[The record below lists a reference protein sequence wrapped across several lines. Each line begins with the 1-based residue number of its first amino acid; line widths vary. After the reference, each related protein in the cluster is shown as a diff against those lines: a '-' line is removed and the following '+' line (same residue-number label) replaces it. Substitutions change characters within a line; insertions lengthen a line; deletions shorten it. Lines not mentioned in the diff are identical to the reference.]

1 MFGGKG
7 KDRRGIPGIPRISR
21 KTSWARWLFYPTKP
35 VPLLLIGL
43 GLAVFLLLFFLV
55 ESGFGAL
62 GIAIPVNVYVY
73 MVVGYLIYTLLYEYR
88 QPKPRSPL
96 VPLLEGI
103 LIYIYMVVQNTI
115 LYAAIGLVQPDS
127 FFGINPDFPRWQ
139 LLKNAFFLATET
151 TAALG
156 TGSIFSNP
164 FPPAGISF
172 LPVWINSMETLL
184 LFTVIGPG
192 LYNRV
197 TKLHRRIRSQNK
209 QTI

>member
-1 MFGGKG
+1 MFEGKG
-7 KDRRGIPGIPRISR
+7 KDRRGIPGIPR

-55 ESGFGAL
+55 ESGWAAL
-62 GIAIPVNVYVY
+62 GFAIPVNLYAYAVI
-73 MVVGYLIYTLLYEYR
+73 GYLIYTLLYEYR
-88 QPKPRSPL
+88 QPRPRSPL
-96 VPLLEGI
+96 VPLLEGT
-103 LIYIYMVVQNTI
+103 LIYIYLVVHNTI
-115 LYAAIGLVQPDS
+115 LYAGIGLVQPDT
-127 FFGINPDFPRWQ
+127 FIGIRADFHRWQ
-139 LLKNAFFLATET
+139 VLKNAFFLATET

-172 LPVWINSMETLL
+172 LAVWINSVETVL

-197 TKLHRRIRSQNK
+197 TKLHRRIRNQYK
-209 QTI
+209 QRK